1 MKRLVSSISQ
11 SGFKRLA
18 VIILWLT
25 GAFMHSFG
33 QINADQVVNIGRN
46 ALYFEDYV
54 VAIQHFNQAIATKSY
69 LAKPYFYR
77 AIAKLN
83 LEDFGGA
90 EQDAS
95 KALELNEFIT
105 DAWEV
110 RGVARQ
116 NQGNNEGA
124 ISDYEH
130 ALALVPRN
138 RQLMFN
144 MAMALNGDEQYA
156 RADSMFTRII
166 EYYPGFEGAYLGR
179 ARTYLATADT
189 LRALADI
196 DTALVRNPDSFNGHV
211 MRAELLM
218 NRDRPV
224 LRSALSSMD
233 KAIRLEPRIAGLYI
247 NRAYIRYN
255 LLDWYGAMDDY
266 DYALSLEPLNSM
278 ALFNRAM
285 LNAETHAYD
294 KAYEDLSAVLEL
306 EPDNYRA
313 RYNRSLVLAE
323 KQDFSRAI
331 SDITAVIKKYP
342 DFPNAYYLRSEFY
355 NNIGDMVKAAKDF
368 ERAMA
373 ATQRMKPDQESIF
386 DAPKPQQPDEKQLTE
401 REFAGLL
408 TVRDNTDLR
417 QEYNNSAIRGNIQD
431 RNLTVDVEAPVEL
444 SYYSS
449 PTEVSERTFFV
460 KELDDINRT
469 RQLRFVVMATINP
482 PLLRDEDVINRHF
495 NSIEYYNSYM
505 ASHTPRAIDYIG
517 RAMDFVTVHDYHS
530 AIRDL
535 DRAIALNPDFAP
547 AYMLR
552 AQARMRLASVGAVTT
567 AETSLATGK
576 APEMDAMTRAGLIR
590 KNHEDIL
597 TDLNNAI
604 RLAPNIPYLYYN
616 KGIEL
621 IEQGNNAEALD
632 AFNRAIELK
641 PDFGE
646 AYYNRGYVELKSG
659 NRGDGIRDL
668 SRAGE
673 LGVVSAY
680 NLIKRMRQ

>member
-1 MKRLVSSISQ
+1 MKRRAAIISLA
-11 SGFKRLA
+11 GLKRLA
-18 VIILWLT
+18 VIVLWAV
-25 GAFMHSFG
+25 GAAVQSAA
-33 QINADQVVNIGRN
+33 QINADQVVSIGRN

-54 VAIQHFNQAIATKSY
+54 VAIQYFNQAIATKPY

-95 KALELNEFIT
+95 KAIELNEFIT

-116 NQGNNEGA
+116 NQGDNAGA
-124 ISDYEH
+124 VADYEH
-130 ALALVPRN
+130 ALALTPRN

-144 MAMALNGDEQYA
+144 MALALSGAERHQ
-156 RADSMFTRII
+156 RADSMFTEIL
-166 EYYPGFEGAYLGR
+166 EYYPGFDGAYLGR
-179 ARTYLATADT
+179 ARTRLAMGDT

-196 DTALVRNPDSFNGHV
+196 DTALVRNPDSFNGHT

-218 NRDRPV
+218 NRDRPA

-247 NRAYIRYN
+247 NRAYIRYT
-255 LLDWYGAMDDY
+255 LRDWYGAMEDY
-266 DYALSLEPLNSM
+266 DYALSLDPLNVT
-278 ALFNRAM
+278 ALFNRGM
-285 LNAETHAYD
+285 LNAETRAND
-294 KAYEDLSAVLEL
+294 KAYEDFSAVLAI
-306 EPDNYRA
+306 EPGDYRA
-313 RYNRSLVLAE
+313 RYNRALILAE
-323 KQDFSRAI
+323 KGDYRGAI
-331 SDITAVIKKYP
+331 ADISAVINEFP
-342 DFPNAYYLRSEFY
+342 DFATAYLLRSEFY
-355 NNIGDMVKAAKDF
+355 YNAGDMVRSASDYDKAIRTSARTEPAKS
-368 ERAMA
+368 
-373 ATQRMKPDQESIF
+373 SIF
-386 DAPKPQQPDEKQLTE
+386 DQPVAEQTDEKQLTE
-401 REFAGLL
+401 REFASLL

-417 QEYNNSAIRGNIQD
+417 REYNNSAIRGNIQD
-431 RNLTVDVEAPVEL
+431 RNLTIDVEAPVEL

-449 PTEVSERTFFV
+449 PTEVSERTFFI

-469 RQLRFVVMATINP
+469 RGLRFVVVATINP

-517 RAMDFVTVHDYHS
+517 RAMDFITVHDYSS

-552 AQARMRLASVGAVTT
+552 AQARMRLASLGTLPGNESSASS
-567 AETSLATGK
+567 AK
-576 APEMDAMTRAGLIR
+576 APTIDAMTRAGLER

-597 TDLNNAI
+597 ADIDNAI
-604 RLAPNIPYLYYN
+604 RLAPNTPYLYYN
-616 KGIEL
+616 RGIEL
-621 IEQGNNAEALD
+621 TQQGDNQGALESFD
-632 AFNRAIELK
+632 KAIELK

-659 NRGDGIRDL
+659 NRTAGINDL